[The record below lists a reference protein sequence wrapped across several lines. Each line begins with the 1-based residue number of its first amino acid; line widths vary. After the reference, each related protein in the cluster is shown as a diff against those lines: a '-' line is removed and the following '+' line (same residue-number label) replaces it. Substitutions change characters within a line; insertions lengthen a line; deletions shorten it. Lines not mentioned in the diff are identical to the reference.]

1 MENVKKV
8 ICTVCPR
15 GCHIDVTM
23 DGREIKSIKGFTCK
37 RGEAYARAECTA
49 PVRTLTTT
57 MKITGA
63 ALPRIPVKS
72 KTPVPKEK
80 LFDLMKAVSTATVK
94 APVKVG
100 DVLLPNVCDTGVD
113 IVASRDMSRLAQ

>member
-1 MENVKKV
+1 METVRKV
-8 ICTVCPR
+8 ICTTCPR

-23 DGREIKSIKGFTCK
+23 DGSEVKSITGFTCK
-37 RGEAYARAECTA
+37 RGEAYARAECTH

-57 MKITGA
+57 MKISGA

-80 LFDLMKAVSTATVK
+80 LFDLMKVVNVVTVK

-100 DVLLPNVCDTGVD
+100 DVLLPNACGTGVD
-113 IVASRDMSRLAQ
+113 IVASRNMPVVTK

>member
-8 ICTVCPR
+8 ICIVCPR

-23 DGREIKSIKGFTCK
+23 DGHEVKSIKGFTCK

-63 ALPRIPVKS
+63 TLPRIPVKS

-80 LFDLMKAVSTATVK
+80 LFDLMKVVSTVTVK